1 MATITF
7 VLAISANIVAVFTLL
22 AHLALS
28 RQVESNEEGIRECA
42 TRTRT
47 NTLLI
52 DTFDSK
58 LNGQL
63 HAAAKPKAKRGRPR
77 KKVDGK

>member
-7 VLAISANIVAVFTLL
+7 VIAILATIVSVFTLL
-22 AHLALS
+22 AQLS
-28 RQVESNEEGIRECA
+28 LSKQVECNEEGIRECA

-52 DTFDSK
+52 NTFDSK

-77 KKVDGK
+77 KDGK